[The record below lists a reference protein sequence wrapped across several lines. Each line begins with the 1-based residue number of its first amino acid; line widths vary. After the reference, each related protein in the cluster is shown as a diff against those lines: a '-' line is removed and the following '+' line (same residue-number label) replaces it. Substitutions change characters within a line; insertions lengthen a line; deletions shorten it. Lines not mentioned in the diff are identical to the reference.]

1 LGEEERVN
9 EHRLQRALALW
20 INYRRH
26 FCLTNVNGGL
36 GFWSRGEMDF
46 IAVTGAGYVIE
57 IEIKATL
64 ADLRREWR
72 NPNKVEKH
80 RRVSTATK
88 GIRRYFICV
97 PVKIIDKAK
106 AEIEAQP
113 ELAYAGILM
122 ASEAENGHVFIHA
135 VRPAQNL
142 KTARKLDAHEYLR
155 IAHLAMMR
163 FWDRQEIRS

>member
-1 LGEEERVN
+1 MN
-9 EHRLQRALALW
+9 EPRLQRALALW

-26 FCLTNVNGGL
+26 FCLTNVAGGL

-57 IEIKATL
+57 IEIKCTM

-72 NPNKVEKH
+72 SENKVHKH
-80 RRVSTATK
+80 KLVSTATK

-97 PVKIIDKAK
+97 PTKMIDKAK

-113 ELAYAGILM
+113 SLAYAGILM
-122 ASEAENGHVFIHA
+122 ASEAKDGHVFIHM

-142 KTARKLDAHEYLR
+142 KTARKLGPAEYLK

>member
-1 LGEEERVN
+1 MN
-9 EHRLQRALALW
+9 EHSLQRALAVW

-46 IAVTGAGYVIE
+46 IAVTSAGYVIE
-57 IEIKATL
+57 IEIKCSL

-72 NPNKVEKH
+72 NPNKVDKH
-80 RRVSTATK
+80 RRVATATK
-88 GIRRYFICV
+88 GIRRYFICT
-97 PVKIIDKAK
+97 PQPIAEKAK

-113 ELAYAGILM
+113 ELAYAGILR
-122 ASEAENGHVFIHA
+122 AVQPYADQPSRINIGV

-142 KTARKLDAHEYLR
+142 KTSRKLAPHEYLKL
-155 IAHLAMMR
+155 AHLAMMR
-163 FWDRQEIRS
+163 YWDRDRA